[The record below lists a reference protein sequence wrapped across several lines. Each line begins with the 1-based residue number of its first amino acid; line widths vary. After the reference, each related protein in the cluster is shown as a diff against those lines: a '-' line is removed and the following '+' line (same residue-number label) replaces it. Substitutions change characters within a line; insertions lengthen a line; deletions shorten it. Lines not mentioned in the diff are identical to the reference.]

1 MLVDWHIYAEIRNS
15 ELLIRETVNFKVK
28 LSFAYCCF
36 IVKYC
41 VTQPSCFLRLVD
53 GNLPDIYN
61 IPITHTHESRGIQS
75 VAYSDRSVRFDSSH
89 DVILITQVT
98 IGSREISVEAF
109 VVQAASSNFPGIFQE
124 KELGLQDCFKRTKA
138 GLSLFTRCQGRV

>member
-1 MLVDWHIYAEIRNS
+1 MLVDWHIYAETRNS

-41 VTQPSCFLRLVD
+41 LTQPSCFLRLVD

-109 VVQAASSNFPGIFQE
+109 VVACSTYKPRLPISLEF
-124 KELGLQDCFKRTKA
+124 FKRRNVASTVA
-138 GLSLFTRCQGRV
+138 LNGRRLV

>member
-1 MLVDWHIYAEIRNS
+1 MLVGWHIYAETRNS

-28 LSFAYCCF
+28 SSFAYCCF

-61 IPITHTHESRGIQS
+61 IPITHTHESRSIQS

-109 VVQAASSNFPGIFQE
+109 VVACSAYKPRLPISLEF
-124 KELGLQDCFKRTKA
+124 FKRRNVA
-138 GLSLFTRCQGRV
+138 SRVPLNGRRLV